1 VTALLLESDPM
12 EFHHTSEDS
21 AYPAQGPRINTV
33 TAFDG
38 RCVRVDVGG
47 ELDGVT
53 AEVLNRAVAGVLS
66 TAAPELIELG
76 LAAVTFLDS
85 AGIRCLLTCRAAA
98 ENAGSR
104 LVLLDPVPQVA
115 RVLEITGLL
124 DLFGLSPKLTPAPD
138 EPAERTWAV

>member
-1 VTALLLESDPM
+1 MDL
-12 EFHHTSEDS
+12 HHTSEDF
-21 AYPAQGPRINTV
+21 AHAAQGLHFNTV

-47 ELDGVT
+47 ELDEVT

-66 TAAPELIELG
+66 TAAPELIELD

-98 ENAGSR
+98 EDADSR
-104 LVLLDPVPQVA
+104 LVLLNPLPQAA

-124 DLFGLSPKLTPAPD
+124 DLFGLSPKLTHAPD
-138 EPAERTWAV
+138 QPAERTRAA